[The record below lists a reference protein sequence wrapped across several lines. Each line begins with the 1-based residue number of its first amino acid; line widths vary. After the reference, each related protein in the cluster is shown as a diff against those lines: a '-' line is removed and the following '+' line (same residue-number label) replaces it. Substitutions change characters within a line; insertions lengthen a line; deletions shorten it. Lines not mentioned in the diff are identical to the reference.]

1 MLKKQ
6 CIILVRRV
14 FTYLNVFEN
23 LDCSMH
29 EYTKSGKRY
38 MIQDLVLMK
47 LEKLELLRLGG
58 ATALFC

>member
-1 MLKKQ
+1 
-6 CIILVRRV
+6 
-14 FTYLNVFEN
+14 
-23 LDCSMH
+23 MH
-29 EYTKSGKRY
+29 EHTKSGKRY